1 MWFIGVEV
9 EQETSAPPLKK
20 NPGSAPGSRG
30 NGSGTG
36 SLGKINIPITGIS
49 ILSRLP
55 VPLLLIT
62 CNGKDHF
69 VLCK

>member
-1 MWFIGVEV
+1 MVVVVEKRSGIGR
-9 EQETSAPPLKK
+9 
-20 NPGSAPGSRG
+20 SRG

-36 SLGKINIPITGIS
+36 SLGKINIPIIGIS
-49 ILSRLP
+49 ILPRLP